1 MPNDGGR
8 CGSYAPPI
16 PPVPVSSRG
25 SSSGCPTVAVV
36 RVRVAWPARNC
47 GRAVSRVGAKQ
58 GQYSRSSMGVKEDV
72 SVLQV
77 LGVRAQLEVFL
88 EGVAALN
95 GRDGTLVDLEIRC
108 GSLVEIVGHCCWLVC
123 SSSGSDR
130 EMVCLRLEGSRSEVR
145 SKL

>member
-1 MPNDGGR
+1 
-8 CGSYAPPI
+8 
-16 PPVPVSSRG
+16 
-25 SSSGCPTVAVV
+25 
-36 RVRVAWPARNC
+36 
-47 GRAVSRVGAKQ
+47 
-58 GQYSRSSMGVKEDV
+58 MGVKEDV